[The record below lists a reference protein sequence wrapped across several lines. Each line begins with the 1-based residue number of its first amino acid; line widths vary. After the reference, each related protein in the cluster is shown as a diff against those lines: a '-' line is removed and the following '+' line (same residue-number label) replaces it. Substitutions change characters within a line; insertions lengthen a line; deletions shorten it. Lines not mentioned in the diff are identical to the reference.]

1 MNSETF
7 SEGIP
12 LGKIAGTPI
21 VLAYSW
27 FIIAAFIVITWGPT
41 LMDAFPDLGAAAFAL
56 AFAYALLLLF
66 SVLVHELAHAL
77 VARAFKWPSSKI
89 VLNLW
94 GGHTQFDNFTVSAG
108 RSLVVALSGPLANFI
123 LAGIGYL
130 LLPVVQ
136 PGTPGAALMYIF
148 LLTNF
153 LVAVFNVL
161 PGLPL
166 DGGRIVETI
175 VWKATGNQDKGTI
188 AAGWTGRIIAVG
200 IAVVAVGL
208 PWLRQERPQLS
219 YILITLLICGFL
231 WMGAS
236 SAIKSATIRSRL
248 PNISAGKL
256 MRPAIAMLDSATVA
270 SIEHSVPEPGL
281 QDVVLQSETGAPIAV
296 VDWNAATSVPA
307 DQRNTTQ
314 ALSVSRTINPDAVVP
329 EWAQGTELITYM
341 NTRGGDQFVVVNTQG
356 NIVGLLD
363 QQAVIRAVTG
373 KATP

>member
-1 MNSETF
+1 MNSKTF

-77 VARAFKWPSSKI
+77 VARAFKWPSTKI

-130 LLPVVQ
+130 LQPLTQ
-136 PGTPGAALMYIF
+136 PGTPGSALMYIF
-148 LLTNF
+148 TLTNF

-200 IAVVAVGL
+200 IAIVAVGL
-208 PWLRQERPQLS
+208 PWLRQERPQVS

-248 PNISAGKL
+248 PGISAGKL
-256 MRPAIAMLDSATVA
+256 MRPAIPMLDTATVA
-270 SIEHSVPEPGL
+270 TIEQGVPQPGQQEVIL
-281 QDVVLQSETGAPIAV
+281 QNASGTPIAI
-296 VDWNAATSVPA
+296 VDWQAATSVPA
-307 DQRNTTQ
+307 NQRASTPAT
-314 ALSVSRTINPDAVVP
+314 SVSRAIDPEAIVP
-329 EWAQGTELITYM
+329 EWAQGNELVTYM
-341 NTRGGDQFVVVNTQG
+341 NTRGGTQFVVVNTQG

-363 QQAVIRAVTG
+363 QQALIRAVTG